1 METVKGE
8 LPDNKKQL
16 EKTKVDLGKNE
27 AEEKKLCEE
36 VHASKWSF

>member
-16 EKTKVDLGKNE
+16 EKTKVDLEKTE

-36 VHASKWSF
+36 VQVNGLFE